1 MFCLFFTFFDGRKCI
16 KERTMDQQKLQEC
29 LEKNPFAKL
38 GDMVADLLFD
48 EIVSLRLAPS
58 SKLNI
63 NNISKEL
70 GISRTP
76 VTEAINQLCN
86 IGFVE
91 VRSNTSGY
99 FVSALT
105 MTELLNLYNARAA
118 IESEAAYLCAETAS
132 YDVISGLENYASEY
146 KRAFQRRDGQA
157 LKEVEMP
164 FHRLIIDNC
173 ENKYL
178 QSCYEQILPPL
189 TRYQNYYTE
198 FIDTDTANPWSHRV
212 AHQHSAIVSAIKMHI
227 PELARQLMNEHIR
240 TGISQAAFSF
250 DNPIP
255 IR

>member
-1 MFCLFFTFFDGRKCI
+1 
-16 KERTMDQQKLQEC
+16 MDQKKLQEC
-29 LEKNPFAKL
+29 LDRNPFAKL
-38 GDMVADLLFD
+38 GDVVADLLFD
-48 EIVSLRLAPS
+48 EIVSLSLAPS
-58 SKLNI
+58 TKLNI

-76 VTEAINQLCN
+76 VTEAINQLCS

-91 VRSNTSGY
+91 IRPNTSGY
-99 FVSALT
+99 YVSALT
-105 MTELLNLYNARAA
+105 MEELINLYNARAA
-118 IESEAAYLCAETAS
+118 IESEAAYLCAETAG
-132 YDVISGLENYASEY
+132 YDVIAGLENMASEF
-146 KRAFQRRDGQA
+146 KRAFQRRDSRA

-173 ENKYL
+173 GNKYL
-178 QSCYEQILPPL
+178 QSCYEQLLPPL

-198 FIDTDTANPWSHRV
+198 FIDTDVDNPWSNRC
-212 AHQHSAIVSAIKMHI
+212 AHQHSAIVSAIKMHM

-240 TGISQAAFSF
+240 TGINQAALSY

>member
-1 MFCLFFTFFDGRKCI
+1 
-16 KERTMDQQKLQEC
+16 MDQKKLQEN

-38 GDMVADLLFD
+38 GDVVTNLLFD

-58 SKLNI
+58 TKLNI
-63 NNISKEL
+63 NNIAKEL

-76 VTEAINQLCN
+76 VTEAINHLCK

-91 VRSNTSGY
+91 ARPKTSGY
-99 FVSALT
+99 YVSPLT
-105 MTELLNLYNARAA
+105 MQELIHLYNARAA
-118 IESEAAYLCAETAS
+118 IESEAAYLCAETAGD
-132 YDVISGLENYASEY
+132 DVIRELESCASAYEQ
-146 KRAFQRRDGQA
+146 AFLNRDSKG

-173 ENKYL
+173 DNKYL

-198 FIDTDTANPWSHRV
+198 FVDTDLDNPWSMRCV
-212 AHQHSAIVSAIKMHI
+212 HQHTAIVSAIKMHI
-227 PELARQLMNEHIR
+227 PNLARQAMNEHIHAA
-240 TGISQAAFSF
+240 INQASFSY

-255 IR
+255 LR